1 MKFFIT
7 SESQLEGTEKK
18 KYIYTVL
25 IDVNYVTLVV
35 ISTV

>member
-18 KYIYTVL
+18 KIYTVL